1 GVHVY
6 ALNDGI
12 TPVSS
17 ALYLSPEACKTH
29 MLLHES
35 DIRSLKPA
43 IDVRK
48 ARVFRNIN
56 HITFVTGKPPHR
68 GSPLVRDELNPEQPE
83 QQIFD
88 WMLADLL
95 EAGDREQPT
104 AEAGAER
111 N

>member
-1 GVHVY
+1 
-6 ALNDGI
+6 
-12 TPVSS
+12 
-17 ALYLSPEACKTH
+17 

-35 DIRSLKPA
+35 DIRALNPA
-43 IDVRK
+43 IDVHK

-83 QQIFD
+83 QLIFD

-95 EAGDREQPT
+95 AACDHDQPT
-104 AEAGAER
+104 AEASTER